1 MRIGCCSLSEFK
13 RQPGATRV
21 VGGWDA
27 VKMADGAHMKEGATR
42 DWGFEDIVIAGGKVS
57 VISVQLL
64 SPF

>member
-1 MRIGCCSLSEFK
+1 M
-13 RQPGATRV
+13 
-21 VGGWDA
+21 
-27 VKMADGAHMKEGATR
+27 KMADGAHMKEGATR